1 MGLKNLRK
9 LAVKSL
15 GYTSGVFNS
24 EDNCVKFLQ
33 FFKSSFLVLTVVL
46 SAFNTTNS
54 LAQNNANTNTI
65 KIALIESF
73 SGPLANTGDAVIRNI
88 QMAVDKVNQEG
99 GINTPT
105 GKRLLQLQRYDNKGQ
120 VDESLNALRLALDD
134 GAQIVMQGNS
144 SAVALALVDAINK
157 NNEREPQKQV
167 VFLNYS
173 AVDPILT
180 NEKCSFW
187 HFRFDA
193 HADMRMTALMH
204 VLKQDSSVKNVY
216 LIGQDYSFGQ
226 AVLKE
231 AKSQIQSQRPDI
243 KIVGEELHPIGKVKD
258 FSPYIAKIM
267 SAQAQAVMTG
277 NWGNDLTLLVKAA
290 KEAGYTGKFYTFYGN
305 ALGAPSAIG
314 DAGIGKVIA
323 VADWL
328 PNWTVM
334 PGLTAA
340 NKADQQ
346 SSDAFYA
353 EFKQRY
359 NKPQDDYVHARMHLL
374 VKALELSLKSPQSVW
389 LKASNSINAKQLALN
404 LEKVQ
409 LQLAGQTASMR
420 AQDHQL
426 QQPLM
431 VGVMEKAGTPG
442 VKYDVEG
449 SGYGFK
455 VLYKLNASQ
464 AQMPSSCVMKR
475 PS

>member
-1 MGLKNLRK
+1 M
-9 LAVKSL
+9 SL

-24 EDNCVKFLQ
+24 EGDVMLGLQLIKKSIWFAVYCVMATY
-33 FFKSSFLVLTVVL
+33 SPW
-46 SAFNTTNS
+46 S
-54 LAQNNANTNTI
+54 LAQSNSNSSNTNNSI
-65 KIALIESF
+65 KIAIIEAF

-88 QMAVDKVNQEG
+88 QMAVDKINQEG
-99 GINTPT
+99 GINSPA
-105 GKRLLQLQRYDNKGQ
+105 GKKLLQLQRYDNKGQ
-120 VDESLNALRLALDD
+120 VDESLTALRIAIDD
-134 GAQIVMQGNS
+134 GAQIILQGNS
-144 SAVALALVDAINK
+144 SAVALALVEAIHK
-157 NNEREPQKQV
+157 NNDREPQKQAL
-167 VFLNYS
+167 FLNYS

-193 HADMRMTALMH
+193 HADMRMTALMQ
-204 VLKQDSSVKNVY
+204 VLKKDKSIKNVY

-231 AKSQIQSQRPDI
+231 ARSQLQEQRPDI

-258 FSPYIAKIM
+258 FTPYIAKIM
-267 SAQAQAVMTG
+267 SSGAQAVMTG

-314 DAGIGKVIA
+314 EAGIGKVIA

-334 PGLTAA
+334 PGLNATQ
-340 NKADQQ
+340 KADQQ

-374 VKALELSLKSPQSVW
+374 IRALEQSLNTSPSVW
-389 LKASNSINAKQLALN
+389 LTPNVNNSYPINVKQLALN
-404 LEKVQ
+404 LEKTQ
-409 LQLAGQTASMR
+409 IKFAGQTAFMR

-431 VGVMEKAGTPG
+431 VGVMDKKGSPG

-455 VLYKLNASQ
+455 VLYKLNATQ
-464 AQMPSSCVMKR
+464 AQMPSTCVMKR